1 MDKKDKFYRK
11 FSTHEEQLAAAELFN
26 KSFVDC
32 QKEEQKPEC
41 DLHFYKTEDGYCMKG
56 CGYKFPDGY
65 SPEGMQP
72 ECDHIVGYIEE
83 KDEFGE
89 YKNCQRLDDVKDLY
103 GGIHPEWLTQ
113 QFKVCPLCEKKL
125 DLEEIEKKLNL
136 KKDE

>member
-41 DLHFYKTEDGYCMKG
+41 DHIISIEGNGSGLSI
-56 CGYKFPDGY
+56 Y
-65 SPEGMQP
+65 SQFGKVLDVPNPYRYTLKRCP
-72 ECDHIVGYIEE
+72 EC
-83 KDEFGE
+83 GE
-89 YKNCQRLDDVKDLY
+89 
-103 GGIHPEWLTQ
+103 
-113 QFKVCPLCEKKL
+113 
-125 DLEEIEKKLNL
+125 KLNL